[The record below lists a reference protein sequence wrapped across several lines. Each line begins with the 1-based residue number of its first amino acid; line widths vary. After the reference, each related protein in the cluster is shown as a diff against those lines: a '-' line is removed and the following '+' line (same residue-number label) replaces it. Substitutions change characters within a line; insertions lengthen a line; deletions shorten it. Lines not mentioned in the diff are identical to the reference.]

1 VIPILAFAGVALR
14 RFFRERGNWFF
25 VLVFPLALVLLIG
38 QQFGDGGGL
47 PEVGVVVGE
56 GGEELRAALADAEGL
71 ELVDFDSAAEMED
84 RLARGRLAAGVLVGD
99 ERSDAGLPVVRF
111 VTGSGADAPAARE
124 VVTAALTGRIGGD
137 RDAGIVADVTGAPQE
152 AVDEAF
158 AQVAPFV
165 PGVEVVRETI
175 GQDPFEG
182 AGSPYEVGAAGQLL
196 LFVFITS
203 LTGSAALIQTRQF
216 GVTRRALSAPIG
228 TRTVLAGEALG
239 RLVIALLQA
248 AVIVVGTTL
257 LFGVDWG
264 DPLASGAVIVLFC
277 LVGAGAAMLV
287 GAISDNDQQA
297 AGVGVMA
304 GLGLAALG
312 GSMVPLEIFPDTLRT
327 VAHVTPHAWGNEA
340 LAEITRRQGGI
351 GDILPELGALVVF
364 AVVIVSLAAWRLR
377 AAVLA
382 TGR

>member
-47 PEVGVVVGE
+47 PEVGVVGE
-56 GGEELRAALADAEGL
+56 GGDELRAALADAEGL
-71 ELVDFDSAAEMED
+71 ELVEFDTATEMED
-84 RLARGRLAAGVLVGD
+84 RIARGRLAAGVSLGD
-99 ERSDAGLPVVRF
+99 ERNEAGVPVVRF

-124 VVTAALTGRIGGD
+124 IVTAALTSRIGGD
-137 RDAGIVADVTGAPQE
+137 RDAEVVADVTGAPIE
-152 AVDEAF
+152 VVEDAVI
-158 AQVAPFV
+158 QVATVV
-165 PGVEVVRETI
+165 PGVEVVRGTI

-196 LFVFITS
+196 LFVFLTS

-228 TRTVLAGEALG
+228 ARTVLAGEALG
-239 RLVIALLQA
+239 RLIIALLQA
-248 AVIVVGTTL
+248 TVIVVGTTL
-257 LFGVDWG
+257 MFGVDWG

-287 GAISDNDQQA
+287 GALSDNDQQA
-297 AGVGVMA
+297 AGLGVMI

-312 GSMVPLEIFPDTLRT
+312 GSMVPLEVFPDTLAT
-327 VAHVTPHAWGNEA
+327 VARLTPHAWGNAA
-340 LAEITRRQGGI
+340 LAEITRRDGGI
-351 GDILPELGALVVF
+351 GDVLPELGALAIF
-364 AVVIVSLAAWRLR
+364 AVVIVSLAGWRLR
-377 AAVLA
+377 VAVLA